1 MPDKVRK
8 YIDDKRLHFYKDED
22 GRDIVEFYVDNV
34 YSYNKIETNN
44 LPLFASK
51 WGNTSVWLPKGSK
64 TKIIFVKNE
73 KIFCGSQL
81 NQNFWTVDEKNTLR
95 TKCLCTGLMISAIL
109 SRAMGFSMQITLEQL
124 LVITEHRKSTK
135 YTNEGDATYLNGNT
149 PKIPPVSS
157 PFVQYLKYGT

>member
-51 WGNTSVWLPKGSK
+51 
-64 TKIIFVKNE
+64 
-73 KIFCGSQL
+73 
-81 NQNFWTVDEKNTLR
+81 
-95 TKCLCTGLMISAIL
+95 
-109 SRAMGFSMQITLEQL
+109 
-124 LVITEHRKSTK
+124 
-135 YTNEGDATYLNGNT
+135 
-149 PKIPPVSS
+149 
-157 PFVQYLKYGT
+157 